1 MSSITS
7 EHALGTAA
15 HLPPGGLVAIAWCSV
30 GVAGGFGEWA
40 CCFFLGGCG
49 GGRWGGFLKAVC
61 KKCFVGMEKEE
72 EKEEIASDVI
82 RDCFEI
88 VFDA

>member
-40 CCFFLGGCG
+40 CFSRCVNF
-49 GGRWGGFLKAVC
+49 GRCHFPGFAR
-61 KKCFVGMEKEE
+61 VGLLEE
-72 EKEEIASDVI
+72 EEEISSDAI
-82 RDCFEI
+82 RCLTHFPSLECNNKY
-88 VFDA
+88 